1 MIGMMTGIYLICAFA
16 IAGLLFINRKTKF
29 NNILIIIFG
38 LLQILFTFYA
48 GYNYRSTELQ
58 YFTFDSIGL
67 LLLMTLSIIAIPA
80 LFHSYLYIRRHDETP
95 QSRSIYFSA
104 IVVLLTSISAAY
116 LANHIA
122 VIWIFT
128 EMTTLSASMLIY
140 HHRTKLALEG
150 TWKYVFICAIS
161 ITFVFIGILFLSL
174 SLRNAGSNDLSFANL
189 LAYKDKLNPFWLR
202 LSFLFIFTGFTAKL
216 GLVPMYTAGIDAKD
230 KAPAPAGALL
240 ASVLMNLGFIGIFRI
255 YTIISQTQL
264 FHWANLIVFIAAFLS
279 IFVATVYMTKVL
291 NIKRMFAYSGIEHM
305 GIVMLGIA
313 AGGVGYYAA
322 ILHIILHAFVKSSLF
337 FQFNQLY
344 RTFQSKSL
352 PYVGNY
358 FKYNP
363 TGSIVLLLGFI
374 SATAMPPSGLFVSE
388 LLIFRSLFEGKHF
401 ILLILVLLLLTIVIY
416 AFGKNIM
423 KILFLPV
430 EGLDESLIPRINPW
444 ESFTQY
450 VLLFTAIWLGLNP
463 PSVFVEMIQDAIKI
477 LPH

>member
-1 MIGMMTGIYLICAFA
+1 MTAVYLITTYA
-16 IAGLLFINRKTKF
+16 IAGLLFANRNTKV
-29 NNILIIIFG
+29 NYSLV
-38 LLQILFTFYA
+38 ILFVLIQTGFTVFA
-48 GYNYRSTELQ
+48 CYNYKNITLE
-58 YFTFDSIGL
+58 YFTFDSLGL
-67 LLLMTLSIIAIPA
+67 LLLITLSIITIPA
-80 LFHSYLYIRRHDETP
+80 LFHSYLYIGRHNETA
-95 QSRSIYFSA
+95 QSRAIYFA
-104 IVVLLTSISAAY
+104 AMIFLIVSITMAY

-122 VIWIFT
+122 VIWIFA

-140 HHRTKLALEG
+140 HHRNKLALEG

-174 SLRNAGSNDLSFANL
+174 SLQHAGSSDLSFSNL
-189 LAYKDKLNPFWLR
+189 MTYRDQLNPFWLR
-202 LSFLFIFTGFTAKL
+202 LAFLFIFTGFTAKL

-240 ASVLMNLGFIGIFRI
+240 ASVLMNMGFVGIFRF
-255 YTIISQTQL
+255 YAVVAHTSL
-264 FHWANLIVFIAAFLS
+264 FHWANLIIFIAAFLS
-279 IFVATVYMTKVL
+279 IFVATVYMTKVT

-322 ILHIILHAFVKSSLF
+322 ILHIILHSFVKSGLF

-344 RTFQSKSL
+344 RTFQSKSIQH
-352 PYVGNY
+352 VGNY

-363 TGSIVLLLGFI
+363 AGAIVLLLGFI

-388 LLIFRSLFEGKHF
+388 FMIFRSLFEGNHI

-430 EGLDESLIPRINPW
+430 AGIDETTIPKISPW
-444 ESFTQY
+444 ESLTQY
-450 VLLFTAIWLGLNP
+450 ALMFTAIWLGLNP
-463 PSVFVEMIQDAIKI
+463 PSVFVELIKDAVKI
-477 LPH
+477 LPN